1 MLAIVQGHLGS
12 SPCDLFQVPYL
23 RLSSS
28 REVGWVPRASVT
40 REEEPGRNHV
50 TFSDPATGVYAALF
64 PVCSL
69 ARRRP
74 KVRPGVNRKGN
85 GLQLLMEGG
94 KTLEEHRGNIAVAGF
109 GERSL

>member
-1 MLAIVQGHLGS
+1 MLAVVQGHLGS

-69 ARRRP
+69 ARRKEAQSPPPPFR
-74 KVRPGVNRKGN
+74 VNRTCSGST
-85 GLQLLMEGG
+85 G
-94 KTLEEHRGNIAVAGF
+94 RGMD
-109 GERSL
+109 SSS